1 MVMAVLAMGS
11 VRRNAAVQDQ
21 QVSAYESDVIARE
34 NAISAVN
41 QALPFVQSR
50 FDSLVSGQAVNT
62 RPLVGVLNTASGSTT
77 TKNLVGGLVR
87 TVLASTTNR
96 LALTVGGNPAP
107 LMPTR
112 TLAPGSTQ
120 EVAVRALA
128 GGKLEVIATGV
139 HMALNDDGDQVPHTY
154 TLRRVYAK
162 ATALD
167 AALVVMAPAVT
178 PTLSGSYLF
187 DGRDYDPDTGNPTG
201 NTARYRNGIKTNSAV
216 VAQRFGGVIGV
227 ANKSRVMGVDNA
239 QNVVDGNIVQG
250 VLQAD
255 LDAIFDE
262 AFTYDGSNRT
272 TLSSSSF
279 SSTSTVYG
287 STAAPRIVVRNGDL
301 NVTGNLRGTGML
313 VVNGNL
319 TTSGSGRINWDGVVM
334 ARKDTDDNTAAD
346 NLTMTLGSNSNIT
359 GSLALIQRSS
369 AFVMPFNARL
379 NVFYE
384 FSSAGIQSS
393 VNVEHSKAGKITT
406 GEVAPKGSNRTGSV
420 SVDYTVDLEA
430 GQQLNFFIGAYY
442 PSNFGTR
449 SLRNTLAYRHYARG
463 HFSGGSNPK
472 PYGVTAAHP
481 DNPYQWYMAFED
493 IDTDLNIGFGTNPD
507 WDYNTP
513 GQEDQKIR
521 IALQCRA
528 YNANGTLKKSGST
541 QVWENC
547 TPENPDTQQDN
558 VALNW
563 TGLTSSSGVV
573 SAPHY
578 GGMLNFNATSANVK
592 YSSASIARLA
602 PFLNTIRTQSQLV
615 MLSSWTSR

>member
-1 MVMAVLAMGS
+1 M
-11 VRRNAAVQDQ
+11 
-21 QVSAYESDVIARE
+21 
-34 NAISAVN
+34 
-41 QALPFVQSR
+41 
-50 FDSLVSGQAVNT
+50 
-62 RPLVGVLNTASGSTT
+62 
-77 TKNLVGGLVR
+77 GGLLR
-87 TVLASTTNR
+87 NLLAATTNR
-96 LALTVGGNPAP
+96 LTLTVGGAPAT

-112 TLAPGSTQ
+112 ELAPGSAQ

-128 GGKLEVIATGV
+128 DGKLEVIATGV
-139 HMALNDDGDQVPHTY
+139 HMASNDDGDQVPHAF

-162 ATALD
+162 ASALD
-167 AALVVMAPAVT
+167 AALVVMAPAIT

-187 DGRDYDPDTGNPTG
+187 DGRDYDPDTGDPTG
-201 NTARYRNGIKTNSAV
+201 NTARYRNGIKTNSTV
-216 VAQRFGGVIGV
+216 VAQRLGGVIG
-227 ANKSRVMGVDNA
+227 ASNKSRVMGVDGE

-250 VLQAD
+250 VLRAD

-262 AFTYDGSNRT
+262 AFTYSGSNRT
-272 TLSSSSF
+272 DLTSSTYT
-279 SSTSTVYG
+279 STSTVYG
-287 STAAPRIVVRNGDL
+287 SETTPRIVVRDGDL
-301 NVTGNLRGTGML
+301 LVKGNLRGTGVL
-313 VVNGNL
+313 VINGNL

-346 NLTMTLGSNSNIT
+346 NLTFTLGSNSNIT

-393 VNVEHSKAGKITT
+393 VNIEHSKAGKITT
-406 GEVAPKGSNRTGSV
+406 GEVAAKGSNRTGGV
-420 SVDYTVDLEA
+420 SVDYTTDLEA

-442 PSNFGTR
+442 PSNFVTTL
-449 SLRNTLAYRHYARG
+449 LRNTLGYRHYARG

-472 PYGVTAAHP
+472 PYGITTAHP

-493 IDTDLNIGFGTNPD
+493 IDTDLNIGFGITPD
-507 WDYNTP
+507 WDYDVP

-528 YNANGTLKKSGST
+528 YNTNGTLKKTGST

-547 TPENPDTQQDN
+547 TPENPDTQRDD
-558 VALNW
+558 VALSW

-578 GGMLNFNATSANVK
+578 GGMLNFNATNANVK

-602 PFLNTIRTQSQLV
+602 PYLNTIRTQSQLV